1 MKKALLFLCAALVIF
16 SVFSTVCFAAP
27 SPEAPTYT
35 TVTTTESSDIGFG
48 AGVIVKPGAQA
59 PGNAGGE
66 SYNSPGYNSPAGGNI
81 ARPTRDAGGSQG
93 NNGNVTSDRSPTS
106 PRTSAPLNFGAVI
119 TSVIILC
126 LVASVALFARK
137 KLSKQN

>member
-1 MKKALLFLCAALVIF
+1 MKKALLFLCAALMIF
-16 SVFSTVCFAAP
+16 SAFSTVCFAAP

-35 TVTTTESSDIGFG
+35 TTEPSQGGFG
-48 AGVIVKPGAQA
+48 VGALIEAGNQGA
-59 PGNAGGE
+59 GNVGGE